1 MEGVIAAF
9 DHVEGRAGAELLA
22 HRAEQFETRQA
33 VTGPL
38 QEEHRDRYLIEV
50 HRTIGGGPSRR
61 VEREAEEDDS
71 ADSVERFLRSGQGGH
86 PSTHRFT
93 PRKDGQT
100 IRDPARV
107 SYGRANRLHQDDG
120 AIGGAVLA
128 LGTLPI
134 TYPITLLADEPLGY
148 SKQEFLFAP
157 VTAAASAGH
166 FVLGAPA
173 DVVDFVFRRAWVSA
187 APEPGYEYTPMRPP
201 VGPGR
206 AEEMPAA
213 TEPGSAKNPE
223 EKASTPET
231 SPSERKQP
239 PESDR

>member
-1 MEGVIAAF
+1 MRWWTLV
-9 DHVEGRAGAELLA
+9 LLA
-22 HRAEQFETRQA
+22 FLCSACTVHRAVDRA
-33 VTGPL
+33 VTDLGSEAPPPEL
-38 QEEHRDRYLIEV
+38 GRPGWVRG
-50 HRTIGGGPSRR
+50 TAGIGAW
-61 VEREAEEDDS
+61 V
-71 ADSVERFLRSGQGGH
+71 
-86 PSTHRFT
+86 
-93 PRKDGQT
+93 
-100 IRDPARV
+100 
-107 SYGRANRLHQDDG
+107 G

-173 DVVDFVFRRAWVSA
+173 DVVDFVFRRAWVNA

-206 AEEMPAA
+206 AEETPPA
-213 TEPGSAKNPE
+213 T
-223 EKASTPET
+223 ET